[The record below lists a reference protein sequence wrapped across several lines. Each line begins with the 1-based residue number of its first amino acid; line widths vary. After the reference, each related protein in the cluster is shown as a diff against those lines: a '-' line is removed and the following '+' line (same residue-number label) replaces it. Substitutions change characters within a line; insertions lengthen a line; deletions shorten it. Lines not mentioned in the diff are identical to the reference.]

1 MDQKWSKFMQYCY
14 GFIKFK
20 DRVDEMNMFCFVL
33 QVLRTKSVNAILSSC
48 IYKLSQNLNY
58 EIGTCFYDE
67 SIAQSHAFKL

>member
-1 MDQKWSKFMQYCY
+1 MQYRY

-33 QVLRTKSVNAILSSC
+33 KVLCTKSVNAILSSC
-48 IYKLSQNLNY
+48 IYKPSQNFKY

-67 SIAQSHAFKL
+67 SIT